1 MKGKH
6 RTSLIAQ
13 VVILTTIFIFL
24 TGAVTYESQRI
35 ISNSNVTADT
45 EQRASQI
52 AAETMLCIREYPSYR
67 WLLSYCHRHAGEMDI
82 EYDAEYGDGTRTEEK
97 YRLLLS
103 HQPMFHL
110 RYASEEEIVAL
121 PEEDQKLYAE
131 ITYSWLL
138 TRVNKIKRSHNV
150 DYLFCVLTDA
160 DYRTQFFLLSAADA
174 NAVRGTEYE
183 QVYPLG
189 VFVEVSESQSS
200 AMRSAR
206 EKTAHLADAGNY
218 VDYYSYLERID
229 GCETF
234 IGMTYDLTVLRENG
248 LARARRGTF
257 YAVAYQVLLSVA
269 YLTMTILLV
278 LRPLKKVQESIR
290 LYKQTKDSGAVERA
304 LSGIQSGNE
313 IGRLSEDVVAL
324 SKEID
329 DYVERIESITAERE
343 RMGTELSMA
352 KQIQASMMPRVF
364 PPFPEK
370 PQFDVYA
377 MMEPARSV
385 GGDFYDFF
393 LIDEDHLCLLIA
405 DVSGKGIPAA
415 LFMMASKI
423 ILQSCAMLGKS
434 AAEILKKTNEA
445 ICSNNE
451 KEMFLTVWLG
461 ILEISTGRLK
471 AANAGH
477 EYPVLRRPNEAY
489 EILKDRHG
497 FVIGGLPDIRYTEY
511 TVQLAAGSRIFVYS
525 DGLPEA
531 SDAGNEMFGTERML
545 RALNADPASSP
556 DETIRRV
563 RGAVSEFV
571 GEAEQF
577 DDMTM
582 LCLEYKG

>member
-24 TGAVTYESQRI
+24 TGVITYESQRA
-35 ISNSNVTADT
+35 ISGTNVTLET
-45 EQRASQI
+45 ENRASQI
-52 AAETMLCIREYPSYR
+52 AAETTMCIRQYPSYR
-67 WLLSYCHRHAGEMDI
+67 WLLSYCHRHAEEMDI
-82 EYDAEYGDGTRTEEK
+82 EYDAEYGNGTKTEEK

-110 RYASEEEIVAL
+110 RYADESEITAL

-131 ITYSWLL
+131 ITYSWLI
-138 TRVNKIKRSHNV
+138 TRINKIKRSHGV
-150 DYLFCVLTDA
+150 DYLFCVLSED
-160 DYRTQFFLLSAADA
+160 DYHKQYFLMSAADA
-174 NAVRGTEYE
+174 NSVRGTQYE

-189 VFVEVSESQSS
+189 VVVTVSDSQRD
-200 AMRSAR
+200 AMLSAR
-206 EKTAHLADAGNY
+206 RDSDYLADAGNY
-218 VDYYSYLERID
+218 ADYYSYFETVD
-229 GCETF
+229 GLDAF
-234 IGMTYDLTVLRENG
+234 VGITYDLTHIRKDVLDS
-248 LARARRGTF
+248 ARRGTF
-257 YAVAYQVLLSVA
+257 YAVAYQVLLSAA

-278 LRPLKKVQESIR
+278 LRPLKKVQGSIR
-290 LYKQTKDSGAVERA
+290 LYKQTKDSDEVVRA
-304 LSGIQSGNE
+304 LSGIQGGNE

-343 RMGTELSMA
+343 RMVTELSMA
-352 KQIQASMMPRVF
+352 KQIQASMMPRIF
-364 PPFPEK
+364 PPFPER

-434 AAEILKKTNEA
+434 AGEILEKTNEG

-461 ILEISTGRLK
+461 ILEISTGRLT

-477 EYPVLRRPNEAY
+477 EYPVLRQPDETY

-497 FVIGGLPDIRYTEY
+497 FVIGGLPGVHYTEY
-511 TVQLAAGSRIFVYS
+511 TVQLAPGSRIFVYS

-531 SDAGNEMFGTERML
+531 SNAGNDMFGTERML

-556 DETIRRV
+556 EETVRRV

-577 DDMTM
+577 DDLTM